1 MKRAAVAAL
10 LLGASFSAR
19 ADAGEALDGVYVC
32 EAGCRVT
39 DAAPGVE
46 IKGELALCTD
56 ELGGLYRGQ
65 RVSATTLACF
75 NKIGVMSADGAHIVW
90 NSGMVWRRV
99 H

>member
-1 MKRAAVAAL
+1 VRRAAVAAL

-19 ADAGEALDGVYVC
+19 AEAGEALDGVYVC

-39 DAAPGVE
+39 DAAPSVG
-46 IKGELALCTD
+46 IKGDVALCTD

-75 NKIGVMSADGAHIVW
+75 NKIGVLSADGARIVW

-99 H
+99 R